1 MGAPFL
7 RRIDMYETLTEGY
20 EALLAN
26 EKAYELLFENL
37 ADKLETFKES
47 LLNEIAKFENYE
59 LEDKTLEVTYEDHFI
74 KLFFKDD
81 SSRFGRNKIM
91 KAVNSSLTFKVYI
104 DDPCTDRDF
113 DTVSIAL
120 YNIFGVAEVY

>member
-7 RRIDMYETLTEGY
+7 RRIDMYETLTERY
-20 EALLAN
+20 ETLLTI
-26 EKAYELLFENL
+26 EKARKRLYNNLVDELEI
-37 ADKLETFKES
+37 FKES
-47 LLNEIAKFENYE
+47 LLDEIVKFENYE
-59 LEDKTLEVTYEDHFI
+59 LENKTLEVIYDDGFI
-74 KLFFKDD
+74 NLFFKDD
-81 SSRFGRNKIM
+81 FSQFGRNKIM

-120 YNIFGVAEVY
+120 YNIFGVAVVY